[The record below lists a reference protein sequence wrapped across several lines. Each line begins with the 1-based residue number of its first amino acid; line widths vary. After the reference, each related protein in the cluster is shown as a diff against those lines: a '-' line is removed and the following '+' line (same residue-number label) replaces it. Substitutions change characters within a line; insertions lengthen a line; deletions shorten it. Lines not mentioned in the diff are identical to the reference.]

1 MRKISLIGFVMLIV
15 SIPTFAGGL
24 LTNTNQ
30 HVSFLRM
37 LARGASIDI
46 DGVYSNPAGLAFLP
60 GDGLYLS
67 LNGQSAYQTR
77 NISTTFPLFPE
88 EGNRRYYKGTAS
100 APFIPSFQGAYK
112 KGDWTISGSF
122 AVVGGGGKASFDD
135 GLGMFDSMI
144 MGNISQASGGHIT
157 PSMYSI
163 NSAMDGSQFIYGVQL
178 GLSYKINDWLSVFA
192 GGRMNYF
199 SGGYEGF
206 LDAKLIPELGG
217 SQLANIE
224 LDCDQT
230 GWGLTPIIGADVKF
244 GKWNF
249 AAKYEFKTNMN
260 IENKTHK
267 IDVNPVE
274 AEPLLAPYK
283 DGVNT
288 PSDIPSLLTIAAGY
302 EILPTLRA
310 SVEYHFYDDKSAGMA
325 EGRQKY
331 LTKGANEYL
340 AGIEWDATKQ
350 LTISGGYQNTDYG
363 LSNNFQT
370 DTSFYCDSY
379 SLGFGA
385 KIKMNSHLNLNIAY
399 FWTTYDD
406 YTKTSENYNNT
417 TIKGTDVYART
428 NKVFGLSVDY
438 HF

>member
-1 MRKISLIGFVMLIV
+1 MFKILERVMLTPNICKMVVSAPRIAEAAKPGQFLIVRSDEKGERIPLTISDYDRENGTVTIVPQLIGASSAAIISKAEGEFFSDVVGPLGNPSAFVDK
-15 SIPTFAGGL
+15 
-24 LTNTNQ
+24 TNED
-30 HVSFLRM
+30 LK
-37 LARGASIDI
+37 
-46 DGVYSNPAGLAFLP
+46 
-60 GDGLYLS
+60 
-67 LNGQSAYQTR
+67 GQ
-77 NISTTFPLFPE
+77 
-88 EGNRRYYKGTAS
+88 RYI
-100 APFIPSFQGAYK
+100 FIA
-112 KGDWTISGSF
+112 
-122 AVVGGGGKASFDD
+122 GGGGTASFDD
-135 GLGMFDSMI
+135 GLPMFSAAA
-144 MGNISQASGGHIT
+144 MGLLATKGLT
-157 PSMYSI
+157 PDKYII
-163 NSAMDGSQFIYGVQL
+163 NSAMDGRQYIYGAQL

-350 LTISGGYQNTDYG
+350 LTISGGYHNADYG